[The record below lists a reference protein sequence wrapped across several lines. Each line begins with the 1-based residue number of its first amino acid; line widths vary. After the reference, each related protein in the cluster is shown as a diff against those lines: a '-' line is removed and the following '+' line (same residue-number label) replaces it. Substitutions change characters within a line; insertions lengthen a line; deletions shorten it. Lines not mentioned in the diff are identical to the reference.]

1 MSLIAIVIVNYNQL
15 LKNSAIFKKDMD
27 SNQELIF
34 VVDNSTNVDIQKQN
48 LEYCSEKRNVT
59 YLSHEKNLGISKA
72 YNVAIKEIRKT
83 DCQYLLLLDADT
95 DIASEYI
102 EKMKELLERKEIDLI
117 LPIIRTK
124 KGAIMSPCKRGK
136 YGLFKHYDDIAQ
148 IEVNHQLSAINS
160 GMCIS
165 RNIWESYQYDEQLF
179 LDYVDHQFMK
189 DFFQRSNKIYIMKD
203 IVLVQD
209 FSAETDD
216 LQKAKFRY
224 SIQTKD
230 IRYFLKKNKYPFY
243 CIWIHMWRRKLRLF
257 IKNKKPEVLFW

>member
-1 MSLIAIVIVNYNQL
+1 MPSISIVIVNYNQL
-15 LKNSAIFKKDMD
+15 LKNSSIFQKNMECNK
-27 SNQELIF
+27 EHIL
-34 VVDNSTNVDIQKQN
+34 VVDNSTKVEIQKQN
-48 LEYCSEKRNVT
+48 LEYCREKRNVT

-102 EKMKELLERKEIDLI
+102 EKLQGLLERKEIDLI
-117 LPIIRTK
+117 LPIIKTK
-124 KGAIMSPCKRGK
+124 KGAIMSPCKQGK
-136 YGLFKHYDDIAQ
+136 CGFFKHYNDIAQ
-148 IEVNHQLSAINS
+148 IDVNHQLSAINS

-189 DFFQRSNKIYIMKD
+189 DFFKRSNKMHIMKD

-216 LQKAKFRY
+216 LRKAKFRY
-224 SIQTKD
+224 SIQMKD
-230 IRYFLKKNKYPFY
+230 IRYFLRKNKYPCY

-257 IKNKKPEVLFW
+257 IKNKKLEVLFW